1 LDREG
6 LAFATAARCTLGLL
20 VPLLAGVALG
30 AIGDGVSAA
39 VGALV
44 VGFVSYEGRH
54 RAAERATLL
63 AALGV
68 TLSVLVGALVGGHP
82 ALLLL
87 VLAVWGLAGGVLGT
101 LGPGPSIA
109 SLQAVVALVVFS
121 AIPLGTRA
129 AFVQAAWVLA
139 GSVLQVVLLRL
150 HRPRHWVGAERRGLA
165 EAYERLARWA
175 AEPTPG
181 PPPPDQLD
189 VATEALRSPDP
200 RLPPSAVED
209 LATLLLLAERLRV
222 ALAGTSWSARAETG
236 PIGTGPAGTGRLVVA
251 RRLVGIAHQLTGS
264 PPPDP
269 GERTDPADPTVA
281 DLLRQADERVAH
293 LRHETSVPAR
303 WRRRPAGPRWRPSL
317 RGALGAL
324 ADPAGARHAVRL
336 AVVLVA
342 GSLLAH
348 GLGLANGYWVPM
360 TAAVVVRGDF
370 TGTLRRGLGR
380 ALGTLVGAGLVTLA
394 TTLTHPGTPL
404 LVAGTVLAGLGTYT
418 LFRANYGLYSVFL
431 TSTVVLLLALVGAS
445 PGRTAEERVLATTVG
460 AALALV
466 VFLLWP
472 TWRED
477 LLPGTLAA
485 AAQAQRAYATTL
497 LALADTPQ
505 VAAATLARLDS
516 LGRRARTTR
525 ARLLALTGALPAA
538 TPDSPS
544 RCLGAITELAHTSL
558 ALHAQLL
565 TRARLGPSD
574 GSPDPAGPHL
584 ARLDSAR
591 LDPAEATRRALARLD
606 QAGCPDQPT
615 LV

>member
-1 LDREG
+1 
-6 LAFATAARCTLGLL
+6 
-20 VPLLAGVALG
+20 
-30 AIGDGVSAA
+30 
-39 VGALV
+39 
-44 VGFVSYEGRH
+44 
-54 RAAERATLL
+54 
-63 AALGV
+63 
-68 TLSVLVGALVGGHP
+68 
-82 ALLLL
+82 
-87 VLAVWGLAGGVLGT
+87 
-101 LGPGPSIA
+101 
-109 SLQAVVALVVFS
+109 
-121 AIPLGTRA
+121 
-129 AFVQAAWVLA
+129 
-139 GSVLQVVLLRL
+139 
-150 HRPRHWVGAERRGLA
+150 
-165 EAYERLARWA
+165 
-175 AEPTPG
+175 
-181 PPPPDQLD
+181 
-189 VATEALRSPDP
+189 
-200 RLPPSAVED
+200 
-209 LATLLLLAERLRV
+209 
-222 ALAGTSWSARAETG
+222 
-236 PIGTGPAGTGRLVVA
+236 
-251 RRLVGIAHQLTGS
+251 
-264 PPPDP
+264 
-269 GERTDPADPTVA
+269 
-281 DLLRQADERVAH
+281 
-293 LRHETSVPAR
+293 
-303 WRRRPAGPRWRPSL
+303 SL

-380 ALGTLVGAGLVTLA
+380 ALGTLAGAGLVTLA

-404 LVAGTVLAGLGTYT
+404 LVAGTVVAGLGTYI

-445 PGRTAEERVLATTVG
+445 PGRTAEERVLATVAG
-460 AALALV
+460 AALALA

-485 AAQAQRAYATTL
+485 AARAQRDYATTL

-505 VAAATLARLDS
+505 VSAVALARLDS

-544 RCLGAITELAHTSL
+544 RCLGAIAELAHTSL

-565 TRARLGPSD
+565 ARARLAPSD
-574 GSPDPAGPHL
+574 GGPDPAGPHP
-584 ARLDSAR
+584 ARLDPAR
-591 LDPAEATRRALARLD
+591 LDPAEATRRVLAELD

-615 LV
+615 LA